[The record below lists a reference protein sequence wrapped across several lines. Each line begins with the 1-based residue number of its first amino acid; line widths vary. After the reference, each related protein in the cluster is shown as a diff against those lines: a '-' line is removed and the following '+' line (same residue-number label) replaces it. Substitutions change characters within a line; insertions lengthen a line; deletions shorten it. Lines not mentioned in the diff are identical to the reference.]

1 MKLKNLSCENTDA
14 WIFYC
19 SFRIYLNPNSR
30 ASNPTS
36 NKKAFMSLHKPI
48 YKVIKHEILLGIISS
63 IRKQISSI
71 YRNAK
76 ESKWRTSIIYVSEF
90 VFSFKPF
97 KNWKQFLICYLCV
110 FCSFLFSI
118 DYSFHVLT
126 RASIRF
132 S

>member
-30 ASNPTS
+30 ASNPTN

-76 ESKWRTSIIYVSEF
+76 KKENGAHPLFTCRSLFFALNHLKIENNFAIF
-90 VFSFKPF
+90 VFF
-97 KNWKQFLICYLCV
+97 V
-110 FCSFLFSI
+110 VLFSI
-118 DYSFHVLT
+118 DYSVHVLT
-126 RASIRF
+126 RASIDF